1 VGGHQVDGAAE
12 GAGLGAD
19 VCQAGFG
26 RAVQVDE
33 FQEIRQRRGFVGS
46 AVA

>member
-1 VGGHQVDGAAE
+1 VGGHQVDGAAK

-19 VCQAGFG
+19 VRQAGFG
-26 RAVQVDE
+26 RTVQVDE
-33 FQEIRQRRGFVGS
+33 FQEVRQCRGFVGR

>member
-19 VCQAGFG
+19 VRQAGFG

-33 FQEIRQRRGFVGS
+33 F
-46 AVA
+46 